1 MAGFVG
7 KTELDR
13 RTGFE
18 GALTWME
25 EGGVSIWLG
34 SYILDEFQLHG
45 SGSVW
50 ECARRPNS
58 ICLWKRVAHTNGTSY
73 FNVLITI
80 DKWALGAS

>member
-25 EGGVSIWLG
+25 EGGISIWLG

-50 ECARRPNS
+50 ECEETKQYMFMKTGS
-58 ICLWKRVAHTNGTSY
+58 AHEWY
-73 FNVLITI
+73 KLF
-80 DKWALGAS
+80 

>member
-25 EGGVSIWLG
+25 EGGVSI
-34 SYILDEFQLHG
+34 
-45 SGSVW
+45 
-50 ECARRPNS
+50 
-58 ICLWKRVAHTNGTSY
+58 
-73 FNVLITI
+73 
-80 DKWALGAS
+80 